1 MNWNSIHKLGANM
14 RNSKRTLQQS
24 SDYIKNV
31 RKRLLTTNVDESDVP
46 GQGTALRP
54 DSIQQKSIQLIIF
67 ILQVSNTSTIAIH
80 WSIRNGV

>member
-1 MNWNSIHKLGANM
+1 M

-80 WSIRNGV
+80 WSIRNGL